1 MTSKVNTMALT
12 KAKDI
17 LLVSYGSSLS
27 PTAASFV
34 LSSSRTADPEQSFVD
49 AVREKYGTP
58 ATTDDSDEIVISGK
72 TVEEVGFE
80 KIRAQQ
86 ARLHELKIVLVDGQ
100 RVSRAE
106 NVLLEIR
113 SVCPIIEE
121 LDLSRNLFTN
131 FSEVAKICSELGSLK
146 NLRISGNRFQDV
158 FEGSRL
164 AEDKPHVSAFP
175 KVTDL
180 SMDEMLL
187 DWVWIIGVVAQFQQ
201 VKTLEA
207 SLNGFKS
214 LSNALQVEGLISLT
228 LEYNAF
234 QSITDVI
241 VLRNLRSLEVLR
253 LKGNEISKLAE
264 EPYELLKLPSFGKQ
278 LQYVDLSYNAVS
290 EWKFVNDLDH
300 VFPGM
305 TALRFAY
312 NPIYKT
318 SKDAESF
325 SSMDDSYM
333 LTLARIRNLETL
345 NFSKIT
351 TADRTNSEMFYLT
364 QITKEISEAPESKER
379 DVVSRHPRYAELCE
393 KHGAPTI
400 IRKEA
405 GIINP
410 NFLEARLIKFTFY
423 LPSNS
428 PAGQTEEIRLVR
440 EIPMSFDIYRV
451 KGLVGKM
458 FDIQPLSLRLI
469 WETGEWDPV
478 AGYEEFEEDDEGDEV
493 LDEETIARREKGKW
507 MKREVEIED
516 GTRQVGNLVDGLEA
530 IVRIESR

>member
-1 MTSKVNTMALT
+1 M
-12 KAKDI
+12 
-17 LLVSYGSSLS
+17 G
-27 PTAASFV
+27 
-34 LSSSRTADPEQSFVD
+34 
-49 AVREKYGTP
+49 
-58 ATTDDSDEIVISGK
+58 
-72 TVEEVGFE
+72 
-80 KIRAQQ
+80 
-86 ARLHELKIVLVDGQ
+86 
-100 RVSRAE
+100 
-106 NVLLEIR
+106 
-113 SVCPIIEE
+113 
-121 LDLSRNLFTN
+121 
-131 FSEVAKICSELGSLK
+131 
-146 NLRISGNRFQDV
+146 
-158 FEGSRL
+158 
-164 AEDKPHVSAFP
+164 
-175 KVTDL
+175 
-180 SMDEMLL
+180 
-187 DWVWIIGVVAQFQQ
+187 
-201 VKTLEA
+201 
-207 SLNGFKS
+207 NGFKS

-253 LKGNEISKLAE
+253 LKGNEISKLA
-264 EPYELLKLPSFGKQ
+264 SFGKQ